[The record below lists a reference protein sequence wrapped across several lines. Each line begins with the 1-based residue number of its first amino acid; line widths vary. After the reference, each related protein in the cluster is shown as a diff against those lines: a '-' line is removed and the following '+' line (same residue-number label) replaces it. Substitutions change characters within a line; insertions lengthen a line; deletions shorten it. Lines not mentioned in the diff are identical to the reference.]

1 MNLIKLSWKNLAH
14 KPLNTFLSLLLFG
27 LGVGLIIFLFLLQTQ
42 VQDKFDKN
50 LAGIDLVIGAKGSPL
65 QLILCSMYHV
75 DSPTGNISLAEA
87 GPFMRPGHPLIERAI
102 PLSLGDNYKGYR
114 IVGTTHDIVDLYS
127 AEIAEGRLWE
137 TPMEVTLGA
146 NVAAELG
153 LKVGDTFQSAH
164 GLVNDET
171 LAHADAE
178 PFVVAGILKPG
189 GSVADQLILTPTESI
204 WAVHEEHGHEEEE
217 QFHEEGEEH
226 DHDHEAEAA
235 PDRQITSLLL
245 TFKARN
251 YQALNLARNIN
262 ENTNLQAASPAMEL
276 NRVYSRLGVGMDA
289 LQVLAYVI
297 VAVSALSIF
306 ISLFSSLRERRYE
319 LSLMRVMGASRKKLF
334 ALIVMEGLLLAVLG
348 FALGFLLSHGSMH
361 LLAGFMQESY
371 RYTFTGMTFLSTEVY
386 VLAGALLTGFLAAL
400 LPAVQASRTD
410 ISRTLASA

>member
-14 KPLNTFLSLLLFG
+14 KPLNTLLSLLLFG

-65 QLILCSMYHV
+65 QLILCSMYHI
-75 DSPTGNISLAEA
+75 DAPTGNISLEEA
-87 GPFMRPGHPLIERAI
+87 GPFMRPGHPLIEKAI

-114 IVGTTHDIVDLYS
+114 IVGTNHDLLDLYG
-127 AEIAEGRLWE
+127 AKPAEGQLFE
-137 TPMEVTLGA
+137 GEMEVTLGA
-146 NVAAELG
+146 NVAVELG
-153 LKVGDTFQSAH
+153 LKMGDTFRSAH

-171 LAHADAE
+171 LEHSDAA
-178 PFVVAGILKPG
+178 PFKVVGILAPT

-204 WAVHEEHGHEEEE
+204 WAVHEEHHH
-217 QFHEEGEEH
+217 HEEGEEH
-226 DHDHEAEAA
+226 DHDHE
-235 PDRQITSLLL
+235 RQITSLLVQ
-245 TFKARN
+245 FKARN

-262 ENTNLQAASPAMEL
+262 ENTNLQAASPALEL
-276 NRVYSRLGVGMDA
+276 NRVYSQLGVGMDA

-319 LSLMRVMGASRKKLF
+319 LSLMRVMGASRRKLF
-334 ALIVMEGLLLAVLG
+334 ALIVLEGLLLALLG
-348 FALGFLLSHGSMH
+348 FALGFALSHGSMH
-361 LLAGFMQESY
+361 LLAGFMKESY
-371 RYTFTGMTFLSTEVY
+371 RYTFTGFTFLPAEVY
-386 VLAGALLTGFLAAL
+386 VLIGALLTGFLAAL